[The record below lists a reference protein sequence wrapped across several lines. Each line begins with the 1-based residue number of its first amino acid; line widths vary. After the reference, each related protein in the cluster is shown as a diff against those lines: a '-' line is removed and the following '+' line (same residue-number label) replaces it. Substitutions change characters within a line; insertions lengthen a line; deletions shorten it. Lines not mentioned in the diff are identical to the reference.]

1 MKIRTRI
8 TTKGDLT
15 GLADEI
21 GRMSEPKYLSN
32 KLKAKELFSVATI
45 KEMKESIRS
54 GKTFT
59 SLKKSTREIR
69 RQRREKKGRNVKHLT
84 KPLFETGALFDSIK
98 ETQKGISF
106 LKYGVHQANG
116 FTVDTGGKFRGG
128 SVDGTF
134 VPARD
139 FITVPTKKALEV
151 ISKELVNRVGKL
163 MAKRLRPNV
172 IVRR

>member
-106 LKYGVHQANG
+106 LKYG
-116 FTVDTGGKFRGG
+116 
-128 SVDGTF
+128 
-134 VPARD
+134 
-139 FITVPTKKALEV
+139 
-151 ISKELVNRVGKL
+151 
-163 MAKRLRPNV
+163 
-172 IVRR
+172 